1 MLYIVFLINSAMI
14 TVVGNLKGGT
24 GKSTLVFNLAIW
36 LLHKR
41 TRVEV
46 YDLDPQATLSDVA
59 ELRSEEGFRP
69 FLSVTGFLPEKSFE
83 QSETLIDIG
92 VSNMG
97 GLYAA
102 LARADRIIIPVSP
115 SQADVWSTQRFLHV
129 IRKASKKAQ
138 TLYAFINRADT
149 HPAALENAETESALR
164 QLGGLEV
171 LSVRLAQRVIFR
183 RSFSEGLA
191 VFELEPSGK
200 ASQELMALAEAV
212 YGAESY

>member
-1 MLYIVFLINSAMI
+1 MI

-24 GKSTLVFNLAIW
+24 GKSTIVFNLAIW
-36 LLHKR
+36 LLYK
-41 TRVEV
+41 TSKVAV

-59 ELRSEEGFRP
+59 ELRLGEGFKP
-69 FLSVTGFLPEKSFE
+69 LLSVGGRLPEHSVD
-83 QSETLIDIG
+83 ETLIDIG
-92 VSNMG
+92 ISNKA

-129 IRKASKKAQ
+129 IHTASTKTPA
-138 TLYAFINRADT
+138 LYAFINRADT
-149 HPAALENAETESALR
+149 HPAARENAETEAALR
-164 QLGGLEV
+164 QLSGLKV

-183 RSFSEGLA
+183 HSFSEGLA
-191 VFELEPSGK
+191 VFELEPSSK

-212 YGAESY
+212 YGVGYRSPIVSGVS